1 MAKPFR
7 IDLTNEQIAEKTR
20 RRITFDVLDDE
31 EKALPGSQ
39 LDEVKLTL
47 YNEADAAIINS
58 RSGLDILGGNIT
70 VDSNGKGVWVL
81 DPDDNPIV
89 GSNPTP
95 DQEVHVGQLDY
106 QWDADAKKI
115 GRVLVRLQVVN
126 LLQTT

>member
-7 IDLTNEQIAEKTR
+7 IDLTNDQIAEKTR

-31 EKALPGSQ
+31 KKPLAGTR
-39 LDEVKLTL
+39 LDFVKLTL

-58 RSGLDILGGNIT
+58 RTGLDILGGNIT
-70 VDSNGKGVWVL
+70 VDGNGKGVWIV

-95 DQEVHVGQLDY
+95 DQEVHVGQFDY
-106 QWDADAKKI
+106 QWDADTKKI
-115 GRVLVRLQVVN
+115 GRVLIRLQVVN